1 MDRKVPAMAWDPR
14 APATLLLPT
23 VDNHD
28 NNKDGVPS
36 SFSMN
41 KIISHD
47 GVGCNT
53 HETSC
58 LMNLLDANEVYLE
71 SKAGNLALKSLSKV
85 YRKALCGCLEGWE
98 KELASKSDD
107 VNADVAVHME
117 NLELLKIAYAVTH
130 LSETFLLL
138 APNDSVFDYHENT
151 SLLPGA
157 VTADTVRYLRLHHM
171 GDASAGADESVVDQM
186 LDSFHPDQFRDG
198 TVYWKLVVSYLVRGC
213 LEEAWALLSRHSICR
228 RSFDDTIEA
237 LDEYH
242 ESTLAEDRE
251 GFLALRDILL
261 SAPLPGGRNDEHDD
275 DNEEA
280 QGEEEEVQDY
290 LEGIPASAYLLWE
303 TGQAS
308 REGAGGDYPASFNP
322 HAALHVYRNWQ
333 QALMAFPALHKLQRR
348 VPQLNNLLAI
358 LSGDFKGIEFDS
370 WAEALCAELLY
381 KLPNLRPD
389 DMNVRAARVMEAH
402 GTSTKGGFEEVV
414 LSVMKGNA
422 GRVIQVMHEL
432 GGGSGAALPAVIV
445 SVKN

>member
-1 MDRKVPAMAWDPR
+1 MAWDPR

-23 VDNHD
+23 VN
-28 NNKDGVPS
+28 NNKDGAAS

-41 KIISHD
+41 KTISHD

-58 LMNLLDANEVYLE
+58 LMNLLDANDVYLE
-71 SKAGNLALKSLSKV
+71 SKAGSSVFKSLSKA
-85 YRKALCGCLEGWE
+85 YRKALCECLEGWD
-98 KELASKSDD
+98 KELASKDD
-107 VNADVAVHME
+107 DADVEVPTE
-117 NLELLKIAYAVTH
+117 SLELLKIAYAVTH

-138 APNDSVFDYHENT
+138 APNDSVLDYYENT

-171 GDASAGADESVVDQM
+171 GDASAGADESIVDQV
-186 LDSFHPDQFRDG
+186 LDSFHPDQVGDG
-198 TVYWKLVVSYLVRGC
+198 TVYWQLIVNYLVRGC

-242 ESTLAEDRE
+242 ATTLAEDRE

-275 DNEEA
+275 GNEEEESEES
-280 QGEEEEVQDY
+280 EEEEVQEY
-290 LEGIPASAYLLWE
+290 LEGIPTSAYRLWE

-322 HAALHVYRNWQ
+322 HAAQHVYRTWE
-333 QALMAFPALHKLQRR
+333 QAVTALPALHKLKRR
-348 VPQLNNLLAI
+348 IPQLNNLLAI
-358 LSGDFKGIEFDS
+358 LSGDFKGIDFDS

-389 DMNVRAARVMEAH
+389 DMNVRAARVMEQYGA
-402 GTSTKGGFEEVV
+402 STKGGFEEVV

-422 GRVIQVMHEL
+422 GRVVQVMYEL

-445 SVKN
+445 SV

>member
-1 MDRKVPAMAWDPR
+1 MAWDPR

-23 VDNHD
+23 VDADASNN
-28 NNKDGVPS
+28 NNKDGAPS
-36 SFSMN
+36 SFFMN
-41 KIISHD
+41 TTISHD

-58 LMNLLDANEVYLE
+58 LMNLLDANDVYLE
-71 SKAGNLALKSLSKV
+71 SKVGNLAHKSLSKV
-85 YRKALCGCLEGWE
+85 YRKALCECLEGWD
-98 KELASKSDD
+98 KELASKGDD
-107 VNADVAVHME
+107 VDLAVHTE
-117 NLELLKIAYAVTH
+117 SLELLKIAYAVTH

-138 APNDSVFDYHENT
+138 APNDSALDYYENT

-186 LDSFHPDQFRDG
+186 LDSLHPDQVGGG

-242 ESTLAEDRE
+242 ETTLAEDRE

-275 DNEEA
+275 GN
-280 QGEEEEVQDY
+280 EEEEGEDEEEIQEY
-290 LEGIPASAYLLWE
+290 LEGIPASAYRLWE

-308 REGAGGDYPASFNP
+308 REGAGGDYPATFNP
-322 HAALHVYRNWQ
+322 HAAQHVYRNWK
-333 QALMAFPALHKLQRR
+333 QALAALPALHKLKRR
-348 VPQLNNLLAI
+348 VPQLNTLLAI
-358 LSGDFKGIEFDS
+358 LSGDFKRIEFDS

-389 DMNVRAARVMEAH
+389 DMNVRAARVMEQY
-402 GTSTKGGFEEVV
+402 GVFTKGGFEEVV

-432 GGGSGAALPAVIV
+432 GGGSGAALPAVMV
-445 SVKN
+445 SV

>member
-1 MDRKVPAMAWDPR
+1 
-14 APATLLLPT
+14 
-23 VDNHD
+23 
-28 NNKDGVPS
+28 
-36 SFSMN
+36 
-41 KIISHD
+41 
-47 GVGCNT
+47 
-53 HETSC
+53 
-58 LMNLLDANEVYLE
+58 
-71 SKAGNLALKSLSKV
+71 
-85 YRKALCGCLEGWE
+85 
-98 KELASKSDD
+98 
-107 VNADVAVHME
+107 
-117 NLELLKIAYAVTH
+117 
-130 LSETFLLL
+130 
-138 APNDSVFDYHENT
+138 
-151 SLLPGA
+151 
-157 VTADTVRYLRLHHM
+157 LRLHHM

-186 LDSFHPDQFRDG
+186 LDSLHPDQVGEG

-242 ESTLAEDRE
+242 ETTLAEDRE

-275 DNEEA
+275 GNEEEEE
-280 QGEEEEVQDY
+280 GEEEEVQEY
-290 LEGIPASAYLLWE
+290 LEGIPASAYRLWE

-322 HAALHVYRNWQ
+322 HAAQHMYRTWQ
-333 QALMAFPALHKLQRR
+333 QALTVLPALNKLKRR
-348 VPQLNNLLAI
+348 VPQLNTVLAI

-389 DMNVRAARVMEAH
+389 DMNVRAARVMEKYGAFI
-402 GTSTKGGFEEVV
+402 KGGFEEVV

-445 SVKN
+445 SV

>member
-1 MDRKVPAMAWDPR
+1 MDRKASAVAWDPR

-23 VDNHD
+23 VDADAAN
-28 NNKDGVPS
+28 NNKDDAPS

-41 KIISHD
+41 KTISHD

-58 LMNLLDANEVYLE
+58 LMNLLDANDDYLE
-71 SKAGNLALKSLSKV
+71 SKTDSLTHKSLSKV
-85 YRKALCGCLEGWE
+85 YRNALCECLEGWD
-98 KELASKSDD
+98 KELASEGDD
-107 VNADVAVHME
+107 MDVAVHTE
-117 NLELLKIAYAVTH
+117 SLELLKIAYAVTH

-138 APNDSVFDYHENT
+138 ASNDSVLDYYENT

-186 LDSFHPDQFRDG
+186 LESLHPDQVGDG
-198 TVYWKLVVSYLVRGC
+198 TVYWKLVVSYLGRGC

-242 ESTLAEDRE
+242 ETTLAEDRE

-275 DNEEA
+275 GN
-280 QGEEEEVQDY
+280 EEEEDKVQEY
-290 LEGIPASAYLLWE
+290 LEGIPTSAYRLWE

-308 REGAGGDYPASFNP
+308 REGAGGDYPATFNP
-322 HAALHVYRNWQ
+322 HAAQHVYRTWK
-333 QALMAFPALHKLQRR
+333 QALTALPALHKLKRR
-348 VPQLNNLLAI
+348 VPQLNTLLAI
-358 LSGDFKGIEFDS
+358 LSGDFKGIEYDS

-389 DMNVRAARVMEAH
+389 DMNVRAARVMEQYGA
-402 GTSTKGGFEEVV
+402 STKGGFEEVV

-445 SVKN
+445 SV